1 MNGEI
6 ARVDNGSSQSMVCLF
21 PYAKL
26 AAGCRYWVATLTIFC
41 GALFVP
47 SLSSQERSTQP
58 GSGKSVEV
66 GRKLFNAICAA
77 CHGLDGRGSER
88 APNIATAAKA
98 RQLSDEQITGIVSDG
113 IPGTGMPGFHS
124 LGKPGILAV
133 VGYTRMLQHR
143 VRPVAL
149 PGNAQQGRLIFFGT
163 AGCSTCHTVAGS
175 GGFLASD
182 LSAYAAA
189 HTLDEIRSAITKPV
203 APDSWKGTVTAI
215 THDGKEYKG
224 IVRNED
230 NFSLQL
236 QSTDGGFHLFLKS
249 DLERIDRDP
258 KSVMPAD
265 YASRLTQEQLDN
277 LVSYM
282 VSVAQTAKPRNRASN
297 QD

>member
-1 MNGEI
+1 MI
-6 ARVDNGSSQSMVCLF
+6 SLF
-21 PYAKL
+21 LYPKL
-26 AAGCRYWVATLTIFC
+26 AAGCRYWVATLTVFC

-47 SLSSQERSTQP
+47 GLSSQERSTQP
-58 GSGKSVEV
+58 GSSKPLDL
-66 GRKLFNAICAA
+66 GRKVFNLNCAA

-88 APNIATAAKA
+88 APNIATASKA

-113 IPGTGMPGFHS
+113 VPGTGMPAFHS

-143 VRPVAL
+143 VRPMAL
-149 PGNAQQGRLIFFGT
+149 PGNAQEGKLIFFGS
-163 AGCSTCHTVAGS
+163 ASCSACHTIAGS

-182 LSAYAAA
+182 LSAYAAS
-189 HTLDEIRSAITKPV
+189 HTLDETRSAITKPV
-203 APDSWKGTVTAI
+203 ATDSWKGTVTAI

-224 IVRNED
+224 MVRDED

-236 QSTDGGFHLFLKS
+236 QATDGGFHLLVKS

-258 KSVMPAD
+258 KSVMPTD
-265 YASRLTQEQLDN
+265 YASRLTQKQLDD

-282 VSVAQTAKPRNRASN
+282 VSVAQTAKPRNSASK